1 MTLRQFRYIVIG
13 AANCADAQ
21 DNIAP
26 MHQKLVTFLQLAGKA
41 PDLFRV
47 TLAPVGVLGNQAVA
61 PLGELLF
68 AHAA

>member
-1 MTLRQFRYIVIG
+1 MPLREFRHIVVG
-13 AANCADAQ
+13 TADRADAQ

-26 MHQKLVTFLQLAGKA
+26 MHQQLIALLQLAGKA